1 MDEVCGVWTGFPR
14 PGLCCGGCQ
23 YFEIGQLSQM
33 EASKK
38 AFIKKITFPL
48 RHRTVFCVFCF
59 GAAVVYHTN
68 ARAEVI
74 AFYREMLVHSYIQNY
89 FTHCC
94 SSVSAISVI
103 TSHPSTVSLLFHT
116 TARRA
121 APDNMQ
127 SN

>member
-23 YFEIGQLSQM
+23 CFEIGQLSQM
-33 EASKK
+33 EAFKK

-59 GAAVVYHTN
+59 GAAVGYHTN

-74 AFYREMLVHSYIQNY
+74 AFYRDARAQLHTKLLY
-89 FTHCC
+89 
-94 SSVSAISVI
+94 
-103 TSHPSTVSLLFHT
+103 SLLQFCFCNKYHY
-116 TARRA
+116 RS
-121 APDNMQ
+121 PV
-127 SN
+127 SSLLSSSG

>member
-48 RHRTVFCVFCF
+48 RHRTVFCIFCF
-59 GAAVVYHTN
+59 GAAVGYHTN

-89 FTHCC
+89 FTRCC
-94 SSVSAISVI
+94 RSVSVMRILQ
-103 TSHPSTVSLLFHT
+103 TMKNKSL
-116 TARRA
+116 
-121 APDNMQ
+121 
-127 SN
+127 SI

>member
-74 AFYREMLVHSYIQNY
+74 AFYRDA
-89 FTHCC
+89 
-94 SSVSAISVI
+94 SAQLHTKLLYSLLQFCFCNKY
-103 TSHPSTVSLLFHT
+103 TCHPS
-116 TARRA
+116 RQ
-121 APDNMQ
+121 Q
-127 SN
+127 SAVFCAI